1 MGPGSP
7 LVPTSPLSPGMPR
20 SPYDTIIQSPTGQLQ
35 TTSLQHCML
44 LTGPC
49 VLVIISDD
57 LDFKLFP
64 EMRNRPKMKAMSE
77 DGDGPSDIKKRGQF
91 DE

>member
-1 MGPGSP
+1 
-7 LVPTSPLSPGMPR
+7 
-20 SPYDTIIQSPTGQLQ
+20 
-35 TTSLQHCML
+35 ML